1 VLKLTVAKV
10 KSDMKI
16 AGKPDRPWKSFIP
29 TTYLDIRK
37 HYTGYPDSFLN
48 QLPIPKVLPLGNS
61 FACIRLRDC
70 VQNFLAYGFPLST
83 IPKPPSSDDRVSSIM
98 ESAYCR
104 RRLEEIEKLYPSGPV
119 LVLWMLEWSDGYDP
133 HGFAKANRGSA
144 WIKVVTFVPPTKYG
158 NSVMY
163 TYPVALGSATANH
176 DIVEEWFR
184 EDLQELSNPQ
194 ATNRFYSGF
203 HKDFVRVHVELV
215 TSLMDQPE
223 RRAAVHLTRGNSIFG
238 RRWGYSMQLEKCKD
252 QLVPCDTCSCRLF
265 AGDETWDSTA
275 CPNCAQW
282 DMERPDNA
290 AKLRRACPENYPV
303 SEMPP
308 DGLLSP
314 VKLTFPMLKR
324 ALKKASTLLSEGAWT
339 KTNVEVYLSTF
350 SINKKMIKRVV
361 CNAENIRMLNEADK
375 QRDEKPDEYQEIM
388 EIFAENE
395 DEFSEAKIPPLW
407 DRGVSLHQHIDVV
420 MHLVFL
426 GAVDGTLQFINQWL
440 KAHNKYSSFMRAVE
454 QHLAGVKKLNLNWC
468 KALLFKGEK
477 LGGWVSENYLG
488 FSRLCKWFYLVLDG
502 LADDEAQFVLPDK
515 PQEKWTA
522 VQNRGWLKVRGLDV
536 SGLALELRERVA
548 GYMEDPDGPPALLE
562 PAGTLQ
568 DIFDLIESMSDMI
581 RSLMVTSCAVHEIR
595 KADMSIKLFLTR
607 FANLDRKM
615 NKHKKTLQWIA
626 SYTFP
631 CLLNLPDIMRE
642 FGPLRNFWEGGVRGE
657 GFLSFVKPTHGTIG
671 LRYNWFVHV
680 LERIIKKK
688 ILASTSGSTA
698 AEDWEQDDEL
708 SDDDDDGLSYHKREF
723 FKYKNEV
730 AAYHDFAANLPL
742 SVIVTEC
749 GKVGMVTRSDI
760 VLLLARMDPT
770 TDVVLRKL
778 KFIHWSTE
786 FVEEDGRSTMI
797 SSISLSSIKV
807 AHASLFLPHPNLP
820 NRYYAIRSD
829 WNDDSTEFN

>member
-1 VLKLTVAKV
+1 
-10 KSDMKI
+10 M
-16 AGKPDRPWKSFIP
+16 
-29 TTYLDIRK
+29 
-37 HYTGYPDSFLN
+37 
-48 QLPIPKVLPLGNS
+48 
-61 FACIRLRDC
+61 
-70 VQNFLAYGFPLST
+70 
-83 IPKPPSSDDRVSSIM
+83 
-98 ESAYCR
+98 
-104 RRLEEIEKLYPSGPV
+104 
-119 LVLWMLEWSDGYDP
+119 
-133 HGFAKANRGSA
+133 
-144 WIKVVTFVPPTKYG
+144 
-158 NSVMY
+158 
-163 TYPVALGSATANH
+163 
-176 DIVEEWFR
+176 
-184 EDLQELSNPQ
+184 
-194 ATNRFYSGF
+194 
-203 HKDFVRVHVELV
+203 
-215 TSLMDQPE
+215 
-223 RRAAVHLTRGNSIFG
+223 
-238 RRWGYSMQLEKCKD
+238 
-252 QLVPCDTCSCRLF
+252 
-265 AGDETWDSTA
+265 
-275 CPNCAQW
+275 
-282 DMERPDNA
+282 
-290 AKLRRACPENYPV
+290 
-303 SEMPP
+303 
-308 DGLLSP
+308 
-314 VKLTFPMLKR
+314 
-324 ALKKASTLLSEGAWT
+324 
-339 KTNVEVYLSTF
+339 
-350 SINKKMIKRVV
+350 
-361 CNAENIRMLNEADK
+361 
-375 QRDEKPDEYQEIM
+375 
-388 EIFAENE
+388 
-395 DEFSEAKIPPLW
+395 
-407 DRGVSLHQHIDVV
+407 
-420 MHLVFL
+420 
-426 GAVDGTLQFINQWL
+426 
-440 KAHNKYSSFMRAVE
+440 
-454 QHLAGVKKLNLNWC
+454 
-468 KALLFKGEK
+468 
-477 LGGWVSENYLG
+477 
-488 FSRLCKWFYLVLDG
+488 VLDG

-615 NKHKKTLQWIA
+615 NKHKKSLQWIA

-786 FVEEDGRSTMI
+786 FVEEDGQSTMI
-797 SSISLSSIKV
+797 
-807 AHASLFLPHPNLP
+807 
-820 NRYYAIRSD
+820 
-829 WNDDSTEFN
+829 